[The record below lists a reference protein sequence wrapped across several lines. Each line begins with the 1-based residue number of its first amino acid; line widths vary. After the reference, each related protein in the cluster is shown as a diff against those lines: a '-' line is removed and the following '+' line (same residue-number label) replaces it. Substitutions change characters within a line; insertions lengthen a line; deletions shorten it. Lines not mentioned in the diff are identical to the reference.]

1 MRYFEIGVEADNGF
15 RDTYYIEA
23 DNLISQEEMRDYIA
37 QIAMTDIIY
46 REEEVEEFD
55 VLDPRELTESD
66 ILHVISDVHVRSKLL
81 ISALND
87 IDNVVLGIYHKE
99 KNYDPN
105 KSEFFIFS
113 AAAGQDAD
121 VTAIGKTDD
130 SHLREDVI
138 REGWFDCISQL
149 KRYWQIPGVI
159 IATGLFTI
167 QTTSEEEYEL
177 ERAEREVV
185 IVQHLTLFFMYSII

>member
-1 MRYFEIGVEADNGF
+1 MRFFQVEVKADNGF
-15 RDTYYIEA
+15 SDTYYVEA

-46 REEEVEEFD
+46 REDEVEEFE
-55 VLDPRELTESD
+55 VLDPKELTENDIFYIISD
-66 ILHVISDVHVRSKLL
+66 IRVRSKLL

-87 IDNVVLGIYHKE
+87 IDNIVLGIYHKE
-99 KNYDPN
+99 KNYDPD

-130 SHLREDVI
+130 SHSREDVI
-138 REGWFDCISQL
+138 HEGWFDCISQL
-149 KRYWQIPGVI
+149 KRYWQIPGVV
-159 IATGLFTI
+159 IATGLFTT

-185 IVQHLTLFFMYSII
+185 IV